1 MENCHRDPLSHTTVL
16 DHQTQIHPNAPN
28 SNNIRPDDEEEMRSD
43 DIPHTPDDK
52 WVLNNDAYM
61 KREAF
66 TITYTF
72 PKVAEVYSFTE
83 RNRAE
88 LKRTKKDKEFWTL
101 PDATIDAWMLVT
113 GRKRDVL
120 DIASFV
126 QQNGDIVAEV
136 QQARKAANVLLLT
149 T

>member
-1 MENCHRDPLSHTTVL
+1 
-16 DHQTQIHPNAPN
+16 
-28 SNNIRPDDEEEMRSD
+28 MRSD

-66 TITYTF
+66 AITYTF

-83 RNRAE
+83 RNSRAE
-88 LKRTKKDKEFWTL
+88 KNQKRERILDTSTCNYWCMDV
-101 PDATIDAWMLVT
+101 LVT

-126 QQNGDIVAEV
+126 LQNGDIVAEV

-149 T
+149 TWCPLNKALQQIERAEWGEKKDEQLELEVPS